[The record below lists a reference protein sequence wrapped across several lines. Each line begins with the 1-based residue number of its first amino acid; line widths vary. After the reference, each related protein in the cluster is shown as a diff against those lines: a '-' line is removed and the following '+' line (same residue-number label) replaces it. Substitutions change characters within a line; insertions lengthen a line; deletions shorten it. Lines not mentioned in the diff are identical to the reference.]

1 MNELANTSNQ
11 SPLTPAEALLY
22 ARFAELAVNV
32 ATEVDFNDLVI
43 KHVTPLLP
51 HGMLLAV
58 QGEFTFEHLTIRHH
72 IASRYP
78 EWAFAQIPTV
88 INIRE
93 RPVIARWLKTR
104 KPVIIDI
111 EQDAK
116 LLSERELF
124 EIQTFGLGRLAVHG
138 VSDLTNHMAS
148 YFSFAL
154 VDPALDRA
162 VLNQRLAMM
171 CPLLH
176 IALSQVFC
184 QSKPVGA
191 PQHDL
196 TAIERELLTWLAA
209 GRSNQQMAEL
219 RQRSLSTVRNQ
230 LEKLY
235 AKLEVSTRAEA
246 VALALRQTRHLPDFG
261 E

>member
-1 MNELANTSNQ
+1 MSELLIPRAESRLTS
-11 SPLTPAEALLY
+11 AEALLY
-22 ARFAELAVNV
+22 ARFAELAINV
-32 ATEVDFNDLVI
+32 VTEADFNDLVI
-43 KHVTPLLP
+43 NHVTTLLP

-58 QGEFTFEHLTIRHH
+58 LGEFTFEHLTIQHH
-72 IASRYP
+72 ITCRYP
-78 EWAFAQIPTV
+78 QWAFAQIPTV

-104 KPVIIDI
+104 QPVIIDI
-111 EQDAK
+111 AQDAK
-116 LLSERELF
+116 FLSERELF
-124 EIQTFGLGRLAVHG
+124 EIQAFSLGRLAVHG
-138 VSDLTNHMAS
+138 LPDRTNHMAS

-154 VDPALDRA
+154 VDPTMDRA
-162 VLNQRLAMM
+162 VLTLRLSMI

-184 QSKPVGA
+184 QAKPVGA
-191 PQHDL
+191 PECDL

-235 AKLEVSTRAEA
+235 AKLGVSTRAEA
-246 VALALRQTRHLPDFG
+246 VALALRQTRHLPDF
-261 E
+261 

>member
-1 MNELANTSNQ
+1 MSQQVINHPVGS
-11 SPLTPAEALLY
+11 SLTAAEALLY
-22 ARFAELAVNV
+22 ARLAELAVDV
-32 ATEVDFNDLVI
+32 CSEAAFHDLVI
-43 KHVTPLLP
+43 NHVAALLP
-51 HGMLLAV
+51 HGTLLAV
-58 QGEFTFEHLTIRHH
+58 LGEFTFEHLTIQHH
-72 IASRYP
+72 ITCRYP
-78 EWAFAQIPTV
+78 EWAFAQIPKV

-104 KPVIIDI
+104 KPVIVDL
-111 EQDAK
+111 EHDAK
-116 LLSERELF
+116 LLSERKLF
-124 EIQTFGLGRLAVHG
+124 EIQAFSLGRIAVHG
-138 VSDLTNHMAS
+138 LPDLNNHMGS

-162 VLNQRLAMM
+162 VLSQRLSMI

-176 IALSQVFC
+176 IALSQVFR
-184 QSKPVGA
+184 QSKAIGA
-191 PQHDL
+191 PEHDL

-235 AKLEVSTRAEA
+235 AKLGVSTRAEA
-246 VALALRQTRHLPDFG
+246 VALALRQTRLLPDL
-261 E
+261 